1 MSETQEDKE
10 IISAAMSIL
19 GSRTSPKK
27 KISSRLNA
35 MKPRKKKRKGA
46 KTNNQQADHNSQRRI
61 KRKREKRV
69 AA

>member
-1 MSETQEDKE
+1 
-10 IISAAMSIL
+10 MSIL

-35 MKPRKKKRKGA
+35 MKPRKKKRKGK
-46 KTNNQQADHNSQRRI
+46 KTENQAADHNSQRRI
-61 KRKREKRV
+61 KRRRERV

>member
-1 MSETQEDKE
+1 MSKAQQDKE

-35 MKPRKKKRKGA
+35 MKPRKKKRKGK
-46 KTNNQQADHNSQRRI
+46 KTENQAADHNSQRRI
-61 KRKREKRV
+61 KRRRERV